1 MDAHTIKL
9 LQFDAICEAVA
20 GQTASSLGR
29 ELAKALE
36 PSSVIVNVRSEL
48 QYVSEML
55 AVLDTGS
62 PPPFTGLHDV
72 RLVIRRAA
80 IGTMLNAGELLD
92 VAETLTCTGAIYR
105 FKMRLDERHEK
116 LIDLL
121 APVEDL
127 GLVAKSITGCIDG
140 REHILDGASPS
151 LAAVR
156 QKLFELDERVKTEVR
171 RLLRDPKLREA
182 LSYPNATVH
191 GDHYVLPVA
200 VNHRQKI
207 PGVVHRLSATGETVF
222 VEPSSIAGL
231 SAERMQLKADE
242 DREVRKILRRLS
254 QEVGKTAKPLAFSI
268 NLIAKLDL
276 ITAKAKYA
284 RLFGMTVPYLNE
296 ERKVWLRNARH
307 PVLLQLALNDG
318 ADPEQKVV
326 PIDVRLGLGFS
337 ILVVTGPNTGGK
349 TVVLKT
355 TGLLCL
361 MTQAG
366 LAIPAGDGS
375 TLPVFDDIFVDIG
388 DEQSLE
394 QSLSTFS
401 SHISRIASIFSKAKP
416 NSLILLD
423 ELGAG
428 TDPIEGAALGRAI
441 IDQLVLIDCRAMVT
455 THLGDLKT
463 YAFHEPRVENGAVE
477 FDIESLKPTYRLL
490 IGQFGRSNAIQI
502 ARRLNL
508 PADLLRRAKKYLQK
522 KRGRTGEINRLQ
534 EMRQQAEQARIDA
547 LAAQLAAEREKEEYV
562 RKTNEISQEAKRQE
576 ELTFWRSNLKPG
588 ETVSLVRF
596 DCEGTVV
603 RVDTRKQ
610 FIRVSVGL
618 GQWDIPFLEVM
629 PIDHSKNY

>member
-1 MDAHTIKL
+1 MDAHSLEL
-9 LQFDAICEAVA
+9 LQFEAICEAVA
-20 GQTASSLGR
+20 GQTSSSLGR
-29 ELAKALE
+29 DLAKALV
-36 PSSVIVNVRSEL
+36 PSSEPARIRGEL

-55 AVLDTGS
+55 AVLDQGP
-62 PPPFTGLHDV
+62 PPPFSGLHDV
-72 RLVIRRAA
+72 RLVIRRAM
-80 IGTMLNAGELLD
+80 IGTMLNAVELLD

-116 LIDLL
+116 IIDLL
-121 APVEDL
+121 TPVEDL

-140 REHILDGASPS
+140 RGHILDGASPS

-156 QKLFELDERVKTEVR
+156 QKLFELDESVKTEVR

-222 VEPSSIAGL
+222 IEPASIAGL
-231 SAERMQLKADE
+231 SAERAQLKAEE

-254 QEVGKTAKPLAFSI
+254 QEVGKIAKALAFSI
-268 NLIAKLDL
+268 DLIAKLDL

-284 RLFGMTVPYLNE
+284 RLFGMTVPHLNE

-307 PVLLQLALNDG
+307 PLLMQLALNDG
-318 ADPEQKVV
+318 TDPKQKVV
-326 PIDVRLGLGFS
+326 PIEVRLGLGFNV
-337 ILVVTGPNTGGK
+337 LVVTGPNTGGK

-355 TGLLCL
+355 TGLLSL

-401 SHISRIASIFSKAKP
+401 SHVTRIASIFSNAKP

-441 IDQLVLIDCRAMVT
+441 IDQLVLLDCRAMVT

-463 YAFHEPRVENGAVE
+463 YAFHEPKVENGAVE
-477 FDIESLKPTYRLL
+477 FDLESLKPTYRLF
-490 IGQFGRSNAIQI
+490 IGQFGKSNAIQI

-547 LAAQLAAEREKEEYV
+547 LAAQQAAEREREEFLS
-562 RKTNEISQEAKRQE
+562 KTIEIAREATRHE
-576 ELTFWRSNLKPG
+576 ELTQWRSNLKPG
-588 ETVSLVRF
+588 ETVNVAKF
-596 DCEGTVV
+596 DRAGTVV
-603 RVDTRKQ
+603 RVDARKQ
-610 FIRVSVGL
+610 TVRVSVGL
-618 GQWDIPFLEVM
+618 GQWDIPFVEVM
-629 PIDHSKNY
+629 PITRSEVD

>member
-1 MDAHTIKL
+1 MDAHSLEL
-9 LQFDAICEAVA
+9 LQFEAICEAVA
-20 GQTASSLGR
+20 GQTSSSLGR
-29 ELAKALE
+29 DLAKALV
-36 PSSVIVNVRSEL
+36 PSSEPARIRGEL

-55 AVLDTGS
+55 AVLDQGP
-62 PPPFTGLHDV
+62 PPPFSGLHDV
-72 RLVIRRAA
+72 RLVIRRAM
-80 IGTMLNAGELLD
+80 IGTMLNAVELLD

-116 LIDLL
+116 IIDLL
-121 APVEDL
+121 TPVEDL

-140 REHILDGASPS
+140 RGHILDGASPS

-156 QKLFELDERVKTEVR
+156 QKLFELDESVKTEVR

-222 VEPSSIAGL
+222 IEPASIAGL
-231 SAERMQLKADE
+231 SAERAQLKAEE

-254 QEVGKTAKPLAFSI
+254 QEVGKIAKALAFSI
-268 NLIAKLDL
+268 DLIAKLDL

-284 RLFGMTVPYLNE
+284 RLFGMTVPHLNE

-307 PVLLQLALNDG
+307 PLLMQLALNDG
-318 ADPEQKVV
+318 TDPKQKVV
-326 PIDVRLGLGFS
+326 PIEVRLGLGFNA
-337 ILVVTGPNTGGK
+337 LVVTGPNTGGK

-355 TGLLCL
+355 TGLLSL

-401 SHISRIASIFSKAKP
+401 SHVTRIASIFSNAKP

-441 IDQLVLIDCRAMVT
+441 IDQLVLLDCRAMVT

-463 YAFHEPRVENGAVE
+463 YAFHEPKVENGAVE
-477 FDIESLKPTYRLL
+477 FDLESLKPTYRLF
-490 IGQFGRSNAIQI
+490 IGQFGKSNAIQI

-547 LAAQLAAEREKEEYV
+547 LAAQQAAEREREEFLS
-562 RKTNEISQEAKRQE
+562 KTIEIAREATRHE
-576 ELTFWRSNLKPG
+576 ELTQWRSNLKPG
-588 ETVSLVRF
+588 ETVNVAKF
-596 DCEGTVV
+596 DRAGTVV
-603 RVDTRKQ
+603 RVDARKQ
-610 FIRVSVGL
+610 TVRVSVGL
-618 GQWDIPFLEVM
+618 GQWDIPFVEVM
-629 PIDHSKNY
+629 PITRSEVD